1 MRAARPAVVVA
12 AALIATAAAAP
23 KGTPPDVPGLLAR
36 VGQRVEQYYARA
48 QSIVCLETVKL
59 QPLAAD
65 FSAEG
70 VHVRQLVY
78 ELRVSWEPATD
89 DHTAPEAKVMR
100 ELVKVDGRAPRSGD
114 EPGCLDPK
122 PVSTEP
128 LEMLLPARQR
138 DYAFTW
144 AGTGH
149 TDHRD
154 SLMLD
159 YKATTVGQPSVTFKG
174 ECISVE
180 LPGRNRGRMWV
191 DAASGDVL
199 RLDEGLT
206 GMYEFRLP
214 KEHALPNGP
223 TSMLI
228 ERADSSIR
236 YQTVTF
242 HDPEE
247 TVMLPASIQTL
258 TIIRNSGSP
267 RVRMTQTF
275 SNYKRFMT
283 GGRIVKDPGAR

>member
-1 MRAARPAVVVA
+1 MRGARTGI
-12 AALIATAAAAP
+12 LIAATLMAGVTAAP
-23 KGTPPDVPGLLAR
+23 KDPSPDLPRLLERIGA
-36 VGQRVEQYYARA
+36 RVEQYYARA
-48 QSIVCLETVKL
+48 QSIVCLETVRL
-59 QPLAAD
+59 QPLAHD
-65 FSAEG
+65 LSFESG
-70 VHVRQLVY
+70 HVRQLVY
-78 ELRVSWEPATD
+78 ELRVSWDPPAD
-89 DHTAPEAKVMR
+89 AHAAPEAKVLR
-100 ELVKVDGRAPRSGD
+100 ELVKVDGHAPRPGE

-149 TDHRD
+149 AEHRA

-159 YKATTVGQPSVTFKG
+159 YKAMTPGDASVVFKG

-180 LPGRNRGRMWV
+180 LPGRTRGKVWV

-206 GMYEFRLP
+206 GMYEFRIP
-214 KEHALPNGP
+214 REHALPGGP
-223 TSMLI
+223 TSMII

-236 YQTVTF
+236 YQAVVF

-247 TVMLPASIQTL
+247 TLMLPSSIQTL
-258 TIIRNSGSP
+258 TVVRNSGSP
-267 RVRMTQTF
+267 RTRMTQTF

-283 GGRIVKDPGAR
+283 GARIVKDPGKY

>member
-1 MRAARPAVVVA
+1 MSGARPAILVA
-12 AALIATAAAAP
+12 AALMATAAAASKDP
-23 KGTPPDVPGLLAR
+23 PPDMPALLAR
-36 VGQRVEQYYARA
+36 VGERVEQYYARA

-59 QPLAAD
+59 QPLTPD
-65 FSAEG
+65 FSADG
-70 VHVRQLVY
+70 GHTRQLVY
-78 ELRVSWEPATD
+78 ELRVSWDPPAD
-89 DHTAPEAKVMR
+89 DRAAPEAKVLR
-100 ELVKVDGRAPRSGD
+100 ELVKVDGRAPRPGD

-138 DYAFTW
+138 EYAFTW
-144 AGTGH
+144 AGSGH

-159 YKATTVGQPSVTFKG
+159 YRATMVGEASVTFKG

-180 LPGRNRGRMWV
+180 LPGRNRGRVWV
-191 DAASGDVL
+191 DRANGDVL

-236 YQTVTF
+236 YQVVTF
-242 HDPEE
+242 HDPDE

-258 TIIRNSGSP
+258 TVIRNSGSP
-267 RVRMTQTF
+267 RTRMTQTF

-283 GGRIVKDPGAR
+283 GSRIVKDPGAR